1 LTGSYVRAM
10 RSLRE
15 RSLGARR
22 KSHLFI
28 LGYENIRKN
37 DRLQLQHQVGLLSS
51 EQETVPAYFSK
62 NSRTKIYGFF
72 AHRNPVPRPRA
83 DGTWVSRSAERR
95 SLGPLP
101 QEPPLITLDSPVGGP
116 TGFCGGLDP

>member
-1 LTGSYVRAM
+1 MNAADPLLPKRAQEGQ
-10 RSLRE
+10 SVL
-15 RSLGARR
+15 L
-22 KSHLFI
+22 
-28 LGYENIRKN
+28 
-37 DRLQLQHQVGLLSS
+37 DRPRL
-51 EQETVPAYFSK
+51 FSK
-62 NSRTKIYGFF
+62 KSRTHDYGFF

-116 TGFCGGLDP
+116 IGFCDGLDA